1 MIALPKS
8 SGVRPIGVG
17 EVLRRIIAKAI
28 LKFTKDDVQNTVG
41 CLQLCAGQRAG
52 SEAGVHAMRQI
63 FDDDS
68 TEALLMVDANNAF
81 NSLNRESALRNVQIL
96 CPSLAPILIN
106 TYRNFSQLF
115 IDGDHLLS
123 SEGTTQGDPLAMVM
137 YAIGILPLIQRVNI
151 DARQIWYADD
161 ASAGDKLTNL
171 LKWWNKIEIL
181 GPAFGYHPNPSK
193 TRLIVKPDKLE
204 QAKKLF
210 RHTGIQ
216 VTAQGGKHLGAAV
229 GSKSFIRDFVSSK
242 VESIVDEIKKL
253 ATIAMSKPQAAYA
266 IFTHGF
272 TERWTYLL
280 RTIPDISDMLQPIED
295 TIRHKLL
302 PALTGRSAFTNVER
316 DLISLPARLGGL
328 GINDPTKVARQ
339 QFENSSRVSSAL
351 TSNLCQQHY
360 MCNDE
365 IRRSQ
370 EQAKNEIHLKN
381 QKSTLD
387 FADNIR
393 AKLTKSQQISMEQ
406 SSERGASAWLT
417 AIPLSEFGFSL
428 SKQAFRPGMLSV
440 SDMDGNQPTS
450 PPIAHVAT
458 LSASLMPSA
467 VRKEHFPPC
476 ATIELEIYLV
486 SFSVRSALML
496 KLSLPSSHYLVKH
509 SQ

>member
-1 MIALPKS
+1 M
-8 SGVRPIGVG
+8 RPIGVG

-210 RHTGIQ
+210 
-216 VTAQGGKHLGAAV
+216 
-229 GSKSFIRDFVSSK
+229 
-242 VESIVDEIKKL
+242 
-253 ATIAMSKPQAAYA
+253 
-266 IFTHGF
+266 
-272 TERWTYLL
+272 
-280 RTIPDISDMLQPIED
+280 
-295 TIRHKLL
+295 
-302 PALTGRSAFTNVER
+302 
-316 DLISLPARLGGL
+316 
-328 GINDPTKVARQ
+328 
-339 QFENSSRVSSAL
+339 
-351 TSNLCQQHY
+351 
-360 MCNDE
+360 
-365 IRRSQ
+365 
-370 EQAKNEIHLKN
+370 
-381 QKSTLD
+381 
-387 FADNIR
+387 
-393 AKLTKSQQISMEQ
+393 
-406 SSERGASAWLT
+406 
-417 AIPLSEFGFSL
+417 
-428 SKQAFRPGMLSV
+428 
-440 SDMDGNQPTS
+440 
-450 PPIAHVAT
+450 
-458 LSASLMPSA
+458 
-467 VRKEHFPPC
+467 
-476 ATIELEIYLV
+476 
-486 SFSVRSALML
+486 
-496 KLSLPSSHYLVKH
+496 
-509 SQ
+509 